1 MVFEAVGDRRLTM
14 HGDLHIWKKD
24 KESSLFLPHKN
35 PVAKKRTLVN
45 VGYSLCTV
53 GRQSSIT
60 LMLKPGDKAPDFAL
74 RASDKSLVKLS
85 EQRGKNIVLLFFP
98 FAFTGV
104 CTKELCFMRDSL
116 ADYERLDAQI
126 LAVSVDS
133 PYTLAKW
140 KDEQKFN
147 FPMLS
152 DFNKTASK
160 KYDALYKEF
169 GLGLKGVS
177 KRSAFV
183 IDKEG
188 VVRYAEVLENAGELP
203 NFEAVKKT
211 LQSLN

>member
-1 MVFEAVGDRRLTM
+1 
-14 HGDLHIWKKD
+14 
-24 KESSLFLPHKN
+24 
-35 PVAKKRTLVN
+35 
-45 VGYSLCTV
+45 
-53 GRQSSIT
+53 
-60 LMLKPGDKAPDFAL
+60 MLSPGDKAPDFAL

-98 FAFTGV
+98 FAFTSV
-104 CTKELCFMRDSL
+104 CTKELCMMRDRL
-116 ADYERLDAQI
+116 AEYESLDAQI

-140 KDEQKFN
+140 KEEQSFN

-152 DFNKTASK
+152 DFNKTVSK
-160 KYDALYKEF
+160 KYDSLYKEF

-188 VVRYAEVLENAGELP
+188 TIRYAEVLENAGELP
-203 NFEAVKKT
+203 DFEAVNQT
-211 LQSLN
+211 LQSLKS